1 MELESAVRYLTEAD
15 AVGDADHLH
24 ALGTIMESPRPVRDI
39 DPYIFLPYLDC
50 GGAYA
55 SFAARCL
62 YLLTGRDGIT
72 TQVDLENWC
81 ENRGKWQ
88 RFLDNRAE
96 AGLEPKQG

>member
-1 MELESAVRYLTEAD
+1 MNLEEAVKYLTDSEA
-15 AVGDADHLH
+15 ACDADHLF
-24 ALGTIMESPRPVRDI
+24 ALGTIMESPRPLRGI

-50 GGAYA
+50 GGTYA

-81 ENRGKWQ
+81 ESREKWR
-88 RFLDNRAE
+88 RFLDDRAVTTIE
-96 AGLEPKQG
+96 TKQG